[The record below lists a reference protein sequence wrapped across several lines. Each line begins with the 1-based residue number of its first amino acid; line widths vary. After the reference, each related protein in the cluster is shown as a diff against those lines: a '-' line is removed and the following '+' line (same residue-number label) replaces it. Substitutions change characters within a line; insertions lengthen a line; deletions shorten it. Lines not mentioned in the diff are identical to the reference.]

1 MKNVTLMGWLIMLG
15 IAGMSCQKEEVVSPA
30 PENHVLLGKWRYL
43 SNSGGLA
50 GGGYPYYP
58 DKTVIIEFKPD
69 GYFIEYHDNQVKK
82 RYPFFIRADSLSK
95 RETIDYG
102 KYGFRQEYIFRG
114 ETLLLMD
121 ECNDCYPW
129 AYQRVNQ

>member
-1 MKNVTLMGWLIMLG
+1 VTQSTI
-15 IAGMSCQKEEVVSPA
+15 
-30 PENHVLLGKWRYL
+30 N
-43 SNSGGLA
+43 
-50 GGGYPYYP
+50 
-58 DKTVIIEFKPD
+58 KTILVEFATD
-69 GYFIEYHDNQVKK
+69 RYFIEYHDNQVKK

-114 ETLLLMD
+114 DTLLLMD

-129 AYQRVNQ
+129 AYQRVNSARQPVKFILCYYYSA